1 MATINEVKRRLKD
14 APGDLK
20 LVLLY
25 DGQYFD
31 VKVEEIRSVYV
42 KKEEYLDGTVYDRN
56 CYDIADEEDKD
67 SFQVLAIE

>member
-1 MATINEVKRRLKD
+1 MSIVSEAIRRLKD
-14 APGDLK
+14 APKDLK

-31 VKVEEIRSVYV
+31 VLVSEIRSVYV
-42 KKEEYLDGTVYDRN
+42 KKEESMDGLLNRQ
-56 CYDIADEEDKD
+56 CYGIADEQDPN